1 MQIENLDKELI
12 ELKFNKTD
20 YKIYNDKL
28 NLQC

>member
-1 MQIENLDKELI
+1 MQIDNLDKELI

-28 NLQC
+28 NL

>member
-28 NLQC
+28 NL